1 MVRLKGFC
9 RERQLKPIRLFLFLL
24 GQFCLSISLFADMVD
39 DFEDLEDVK
48 TVKPPTKKVDE
59 SKKEQST
66 NLPMGGTK
74 SKSPLTSSPKKPK
87 KAQRKDDEER
97 KNLPIKLKSD
107 GQATYSKNGGIVELE
122 ENVSVS
128 QGNLSFRSDRAKAY
142 FIEVNGENIVDKV
155 EIFGNVRVTKNTINP
170 ADKVKATG
178 NRAYFFNSK
187 RTVTLIGNARLWQG
201 GHLIKGT
208 QITYDLDTGIVKVDR
223 AEGIVNP
230 KDNK

>member
-1 MVRLKGFC
+1 MYVVMSHPGIVRN
-9 RERQLKPIRLFLFLL
+9 IALL
-24 GQFCLSISLFADMVD
+24 LQVFCLVDSIVRPPVREPARKFA
-39 DFEDLEDVK
+39 
-48 TVKPPTKKVDE
+48 
-59 SKKEQST
+59 
-66 NLPMGGTK
+66 N
-74 SKSPLTSSPKKPK
+74 
-87 KAQRKDDEER
+87 EER